1 VVWKIK
7 LIKYLFLF
15 LFLCTNSFA
24 LEKWIVNNKN
34 SSINFSIPVLLA
46 ENVTGNFKKF
56 TGFIEVDRKNFEGV
70 ANITIDINSITTN
83 YDLDYGDLI
92 RSEVFFN
99 ISQFSKASIKTKDF
113 LINKDNTAY
122 AFATVNIKGNEKDF
136 KIPLSYNL
144 QGTNKAIAKG
154 AFAFKRTDFEIG
166 TGLWSPTLVLKDEVT
181 INVIL
186 SLDLVK

>member
-1 VVWKIK
+1 MVWKIK

-34 SSINFSIPVLLA
+34 SSVNFSIPVLLS
-46 ENVTGNFKKF
+46 ENVTGTFKKF
-56 TGFIEVDRKNFEGV
+56 NGFIEVDRKNFEGV

-99 ISQFSKASIKTKDF
+99 ISQFPKASIKTKDF

-166 TGLWSPTLVLKDEVT
+166 TGLWSSTLVLKDEVT

>member
-1 VVWKIK
+1 M
-7 LIKYLFLF
+7 IKYLFLF
-15 LFLCTNSFA
+15 LFFCTNCFA

-46 ENVTGNFKKF
+46 ENVTGTFKKF
-56 TGFIEVDRKNFEGV
+56 NGFIEVDRKNFEGV

-122 AFATVNIKGNEKDF
+122 AFATVNIKGNEQDF

-154 AFAFKRTDFEIG
+154 SFIFKRTDFEIG
-166 TGLWSPTLVLKDEVT
+166 TGIWSNTLILKDDVT
-181 INVIL
+181 VNVSL
-186 SLDLVK
+186 TLDLVK

>member
-1 VVWKIK
+1 

-99 ISQFSKASIKTKDF
+99 ISQFPKASIKTKDF

-154 AFAFKRTDFEIG
+154 TFAFKRTEFEIG
-166 TGLWSPTLVLKDEVT
+166 TGMWSNTLILKDEVT
-181 INVIL
+181 VNVSL
-186 SLDLVK
+186 VLDLVK

>member
-1 VVWKIK
+1 MVWKIK

-99 ISQFSKASIKTKDF
+99 ISQFPKASIKTKDF

-166 TGLWSPTLVLKDEVT
+166 TGLWSSTLVLKDEVT

>member
-1 VVWKIK
+1 MVWKFR

-15 LFLCTNSFA
+15 LFICSQSFA
-24 LEKWIVNNKN
+24 LEKWVINTSK

-46 ENVTGNFKKF
+46 EDVTGNFKKF

-70 ANITIDINSITTN
+70 ANVIIDINSINTN

-92 RSEVFFN
+92 RSDVFFN
-99 ISQFSKASIKTKDF
+99 IFQFPKASIKTKDF

-122 AFATVNIKGNEKDF
+122 AYATVSIKGNEKDF

-144 QGTNKAIAKG
+144 QGNDKAIAKG
-154 AFAFKRTDFEIG
+154 TFTFKRTDFEIG
-166 TGLWSPTLVLKDEVT
+166 TGIWSNTLILKDEVKV
-181 INVIL
+181 NVSL
-186 SLDLVK
+186 TLDLVK

>member
-1 VVWKIK
+1 MVWKFR

-15 LFLCTNSFA
+15 LFICSQSFA
-24 LEKWIVNNKN
+24 LEKWVINTSK

-46 ENVTGNFKKF
+46 EDVTGNFKKF

-70 ANITIDINSITTN
+70 ANVIIDINSINTN

-92 RSEVFFN
+92 RSDVFFN
-99 ISQFSKASIKTKDF
+99 IFQFPKASIKTKDF

-122 AFATVNIKGNEKDF
+122 AYATVSIKGNEKDF

-144 QGTNKAIAKG
+144 QGSDKAIAKG
-154 AFAFKRTDFEIG
+154 TFTFKRNDFEIG
-166 TGLWSPTLVLKDEVT
+166 TGIWSNTLILKDEVKV
-181 INVIL
+181 NVSL
-186 SLDLVK
+186 TLDLVK

>member
-1 VVWKIK
+1 MVWKIK

-46 ENVTGNFKKF
+46 ENVTGTFKKF
-56 TGFIEVDRKNFEGV
+56 NGFIEVDRKNFEGV

-99 ISQFSKASIKTKDF
+99 ISQFPKASIKTKDF

-166 TGLWSPTLVLKDEVT
+166 TGLWSSTLVLKDEVT

>member
-15 LFLCTNSFA
+15 LFLCTNSFT

-166 TGLWSPTLVLKDEVT
+166 TGLWSSTLVLKDEVT

>member
-1 VVWKIK
+1 MVWKIK

-70 ANITIDINSITTN
+70 ANITIDINSIITN

-166 TGLWSPTLVLKDEVT
+166 TGLWSSTLVLKDEVT

>member
-1 VVWKIK
+1 MVWKIK

-166 TGLWSPTLVLKDEVT
+166 TGLWSSTLVLKDEVT

>member
-1 VVWKIK
+1 MVWKFR

-15 LFLCTNSFA
+15 LFICSQSFA
-24 LEKWIVNNKN
+24 LEKWVINTSK

-46 ENVTGNFKKF
+46 EDVTGNFKKF

-70 ANITIDINSITTN
+70 ANVIIDINSINTN

-92 RSEVFFN
+92 RSDVFFN
-99 ISQFSKASIKTKDF
+99 LLKFPKASIKTKDF
-113 LINKDNTAY
+113 LINKDNSAY

-154 AFAFKRTDFEIG
+154 TFLFKRNEFEIG
-166 TGLWSPTLVLKDEVT
+166 TGVWSNTLILKDDVT
-181 INVIL
+181 VNVSL
-186 SLDLVK
+186 ALDLVK

>member
-166 TGLWSPTLVLKDEVT
+166 TGLWSSTLVLKDEVT

>member
-1 VVWKIK
+1 MVWKIK

-70 ANITIDINSITTN
+70 ANIAIDINSITTN

-166 TGLWSPTLVLKDEVT
+166 TGLWSSTLVLKDEVT

>member
-154 AFAFKRTDFEIG
+154 SFIFKRTDFEIG
-166 TGLWSPTLVLKDEVT
+166 TGIWSNTLILKDDVT
-181 INVIL
+181 VNVSL
-186 SLDLVK
+186 MLDLVK

>member
-1 VVWKIK
+1 

-15 LFLCTNSFA
+15 LFFCTNTFS
-24 LEKWIVNNKN
+24 LEKWIINNKN

-46 ENVTGNFKKF
+46 ENVTGTFKKF
-56 TGFIEVDRKNFEGV
+56 NGFIEVDRKNFEGV
-70 ANITIDINSITTN
+70 TNITIDINSITTN

-92 RSEVFFN
+92 RSDVFFN
-99 ISQFSKASIKTKDF
+99 ISQFPKASIKTKDF

-144 QGTNKAIAKG
+144 QGNNKAIAKG
-154 AFAFKRTDFEIG
+154 NFIFKRTDFEIG
-166 TGLWSPTLVLKDEVT
+166 TGLWSNTLVLKDDVT
-181 INVIL
+181 VNVVL
-186 SLDLVK
+186 TLDLVQ

>member
-1 VVWKIK
+1 VVWKFR

-15 LFLCTNSFA
+15 LFICSQSFA
-24 LEKWIVNNKN
+24 LEKWVINTSK

-46 ENVTGNFKKF
+46 EDVTGNFKKF

-70 ANITIDINSITTN
+70 ANVIIDINSINTN

-92 RSEVFFN
+92 RSDVFFN
-99 ISQFSKASIKTKDF
+99 IFQFPKASIKTKDF

-122 AFATVNIKGNEKDF
+122 AYATVSIKGNEKDF

-144 QGTNKAIAKG
+144 QGSDKAIAKG
-154 AFAFKRTDFEIG
+154 TFTFKRNDFEIG
-166 TGLWSPTLVLKDEVT
+166 TGIWSNTLILKDEVKV
-181 INVIL
+181 NVSL
-186 SLDLVK
+186 TLDLVK

>member
-1 VVWKIK
+1 

-15 LFLCTNSFA
+15 LFICSQSFA
-24 LEKWIVNNKN
+24 LEKWVINTSK

-46 ENVTGNFKKF
+46 EDVTGNFKKF

-70 ANITIDINSITTN
+70 ANVIIDINSINTN

-92 RSEVFFN
+92 RSDVFFN
-99 ISQFSKASIKTKDF
+99 IFQFPKASIKTKDF

-122 AFATVNIKGNEKDF
+122 AYATVSIKGNEKDF

-144 QGTNKAIAKG
+144 QGSDKAIAKG
-154 AFAFKRTDFEIG
+154 TFTFKRTDFEIG
-166 TGLWSPTLVLKDEVT
+166 TGIWSNTLILKDEVKV
-181 INVIL
+181 NVSL
-186 SLDLVK
+186 TLDLVK

>member
-186 SLDLVK
+186 SLDIVK

>member
-99 ISQFSKASIKTKDF
+99 ISQFPKASIKTKDF

-166 TGLWSPTLVLKDEVT
+166 TGLWSSTLVLKDEVT

>member
-1 VVWKIK
+1 MIKIIVK
-7 LIKYLFLF
+7 
-15 LFLCTNSFA
+15 TEE
-24 LEKWIVNNKN
+24 EKQN
-34 SSINFSIPVLLA
+34 LL
-46 ENVTGNFKKF
+46 NQ
-56 TGFIEVDRKNFEGV
+56 
-70 ANITIDINSITTN
+70 
-83 YDLDYGDLI
+83 
-92 RSEVFFN
+92 SEY
-99 ISQFSKASIKTKDF
+99 IHDF

-166 TGLWSPTLVLKDEVT
+166 TGLWSSTLVLKDEVT

>member
-1 VVWKIK
+1 MVWKFR

-15 LFLCTNSFA
+15 LFICSQSFA
-24 LEKWIVNNKN
+24 LEKWVINTSK

-46 ENVTGNFKKF
+46 EDVTGNFKKF

-70 ANITIDINSITTN
+70 ANVIIDINSINTN

-92 RSEVFFN
+92 RSDVFFN
-99 ISQFSKASIKTKDF
+99 IFQFPKASIKTKDF

-122 AFATVNIKGNEKDF
+122 AYATVSIKGNEKDF

-144 QGTNKAIAKG
+144 QGSDKAIAKG
-154 AFAFKRTDFEIG
+154 TFTFKRTDFEIG
-166 TGLWSPTLVLKDEVT
+166 TGIWSNTLILKDEVKV
-181 INVIL
+181 NVSL
-186 SLDLVK
+186 TLDLVK

>member
-1 VVWKIK
+1 VVWKFR

-15 LFLCTNSFA
+15 LFICSQSFA
-24 LEKWIVNNKN
+24 LEKWVINTSK

-46 ENVTGNFKKF
+46 EDVTGNFKKF

-70 ANITIDINSITTN
+70 ANVIIDINSINTN

-92 RSEVFFN
+92 RSDVFFN
-99 ISQFSKASIKTKDF
+99 LLKFPKASIKTKDF
-113 LINKDNTAY
+113 LINKDNSAY

-136 KIPLSYNL
+136 KIPLNYNL

-154 AFAFKRTDFEIG
+154 SFIFKRTDFEIG
-166 TGLWSPTLVLKDEVT
+166 TGVWSNTLILKDDVT
-181 INVIL
+181 INVSL
-186 SLDLVK
+186 ALDLVK